1 MFSYLPFIV
10 IILVLLMSTIK
21 ILNEYE
27 RGVVFRLG
35 EFVAVRGPGLIL
47 VIPGLEKM
55 MKIDLRVVTM
65 DVPTQ
70 DIITKDNVSMKLNGV
85 VYFRVNNPE
94 KAVIQVENFYHA
106 TAQISQTTLRS
117 VAGQYELDD
126 LLSSREEIND
136 RLQIILDELTEPWG
150 VKVTNVELKAIDLP
164 EEMQR
169 AMAKQAQA
177 ERDKRAKIIGAE
189 GEFQAAKKLAEA
201 AEVLATQKDALTLR
215 YLDTMRD
222 VSQGSGKSSIIFQSH
237 WIFSTLL
244 KSSIYRPKFPF
255 GLFLQK
261 KRLRKL
267 KKNSYWS
274 IKAMRGKHGIN
285 Y

>member
-1 MFSYLPFIV
+1 MFSFLPFIV
-10 IILVLLMSTIK
+10 IIIVLIFSTIK
-21 ILNEYE
+21 ILNEFE

-35 EFVAVRGPGLIL
+35 EFVAVRGPGLII
-47 VIPGLEKM
+47 VIPGIEKM
-55 MKIDLRVVTM
+55 LKVDLRTITM

-85 VYFRVNNPE
+85 VYFRVEDPA
-94 KAVIQVENFYHA
+94 KSIIQVENYYQA
-106 TAQISQTTLRS
+106 TAQIAQTTLRS

-136 RLQIILDELTEPWG
+136 RLQKILDELTEPWG
-150 VKVTNVELKAIDLP
+150 IKVTNVELKAIDLP

-177 ERDKRAKIIGAE
+177 ERDKRAKIISAD

-201 AEVLATQKDALTLR
+201 AEVLASQKEAMTLR

-222 VSQGSGKSSIIFQSH
+222 VSSGSGKSSVIFPVPLS
-237 WIFSTLL
+237 IFDKLT
-244 KSSIYRPKFPF
+244 
-255 GLFLQK
+255 QK
-261 KRLRKL
+261 
-267 KKNSYWS
+267 
-274 IKAMRGKHGIN
+274 
-285 Y
+285 